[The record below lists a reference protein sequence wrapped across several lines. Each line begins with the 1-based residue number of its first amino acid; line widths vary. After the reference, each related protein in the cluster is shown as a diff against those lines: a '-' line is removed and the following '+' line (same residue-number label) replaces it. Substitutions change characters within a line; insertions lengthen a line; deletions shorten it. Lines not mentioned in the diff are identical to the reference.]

1 MRPKVRADIALREGY
16 HSPQIDVDVRLNTN
30 EAPEA
35 PPEGFLEALHEA
47 LDSVAWHRYPDRS
60 ASELRE
66 RLAQRY
72 NREPGEVF
80 VANGSNEVLQ
90 TLLLTY
96 GGVGRTTAVFE
107 PTFAMHS
114 HISKTVGS
122 DVVEGIRANDHSLDL
137 DEVARVVNEHK
148 PDVVFLTSPNNPSG
162 VVDPP
167 GTVEAVLEIMSDTD
181 GLLVVDEAYGQ
192 FAEHSAVDLIDDD
205 RPLVVTR
212 TFSKTWA
219 MAGARLGYAL
229 GPTWLI
235 DELNKTV
242 LPYHLDSFKQAAGIA
257 ALEFGDEMDARVERI
272 KAERERMIQRLEEL
286 PVTVWPSGA
295 NFFLFSADEM
305 SGQDLWQELVDRS
318 VLVRNCSNWPRIGE
332 CLRVTV
338 GTPEENDS
346 FLDAAGEILAP

>member
-1 MRPKVRADIALREGY
+1 MCIR
-16 HSPQIDVDVRLNTN
+16 
-30 EAPEA
+30 
-35 PPEGFLEALHEA
+35 
-47 LDSVAWHRYPDRS
+47 DS
-60 ASELRE
+60 
-66 RLAQRY
+66 
-72 NREPGEVF
+72 
-80 VANGSNEVLQ
+80 
-90 TLLLTY
+90 
-96 GGVGRTTAVFE
+96 
-107 PTFAMHS
+107 
-114 HISKTVGS
+114 
-122 DVVEGIRANDHSLDL
+122 
-137 DEVARVVNEHK
+137 
-148 PDVVFLTSPNNPSG
+148 
-162 VVDPP
+162 
-167 GTVEAVLEIMSDTD
+167 
-181 GLLVVDEAYGQ
+181 
-192 FAEHSAVDLIDDD
+192 D

-295 NFFLFSADEM
+295 NFLLFSADEM

-346 FLDAAGEILAP
+346 FLDLSLIHI